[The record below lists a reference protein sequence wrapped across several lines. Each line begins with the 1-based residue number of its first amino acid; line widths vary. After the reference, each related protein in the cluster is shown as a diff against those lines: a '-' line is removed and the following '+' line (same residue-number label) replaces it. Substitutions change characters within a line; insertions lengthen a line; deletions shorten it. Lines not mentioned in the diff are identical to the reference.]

1 MVKLYIGITD
11 FDWFRFLRETPG
23 IAEVNFWQPGGK
35 TNFRALQQGEL
46 FLFKLHAPRH
56 FIVGGGI
63 FVHANVLP
71 ISVAW
76 DTFGISNGAPSLEIM
91 KERVARYLN
100 QQVDPSTEYS
110 VGCRILAEPFFLPEN
125 EWIPVPPSWSRYIQS
140 GRTYNAEDPD
150 VRGIWQAFA
159 ERVWFA
165 REPSFAEP
173 RWGNPTLIRPRLGQG
188 SFRISVADAYQRR
201 CAVSGE
207 KTLPILDA
215 AHIQP
220 YAAGGAHDVRNG
232 ILLRTDIHKLFDLGY
247 VTISD
252 DYKFEV
258 SGKLK
263 QDFTNGRHYY
273 AMHGNRIT
281 PTRNPTLMPSREA
294 LQWHQTYRFR
304 G

>member
-11 FDWFRFLRETPG
+11 FDWFRFLQETPG

-76 DTFGISNGAPSLEIM
+76 DTFGISNGAPSLDIM

-140 GRTYNAEDPD
+140 GRTYDAEDPE
-150 VRGIWQAFA
+150 VRGIWQTFA
-159 ERVWFA
+159 ERVWFT

-232 ILLRTDIHKLFDLGY
+232 VLLRTDIHKLFDLGY

-273 AMHGNRIT
+273 AMHGNRIA
-281 PTRNPTLMPSREA
+281 PTRTPALMPSREA